1 MHFYACSAC
10 CLASGGGDC
19 RRCTQA
25 TAARASRTRVPR
37 TRRLKR
43 SSSMRPCRRRRCRP
57 PRATAQ
63 LARTAAGASVSA
75 SVPSG
80 TSRHSHSLLLRSL
93 GQEAPPKVATKT
105 TLYTIVLSLSV
116 CCRPYDAIFYQF
128 AFSFSLLSIHNGF
141 DFEVYDS
148 TLSRFSIFAY
158 VLTYLFSSNT
168 GHANILYTISHHPN
182 HHSHI
187 HTHTHATL
195 RDLFNSCSARCFLSF
210 ISYVLSFESFILFD
224 TKFFWD
230 SSKCDSCTH
239 CDNISRARPY
249 YTDYH

>member
-75 SVPSG
+75 SAPSG

-158 VLTYLFSSNT
+158 VLTYLFSY
-168 GHANILYTISHHPN
+168 HILDSRISCILSLIIPIIIHTFT
-182 HHSHI
+182 
-187 HTHTHATL
+187 HTHTQL
-195 RDLFNSCSARCFLSF
+195 
-210 ISYVLSFESFILFD
+210 
-224 TKFFWD
+224 
-230 SSKCDSCTH
+230 
-239 CDNISRARPY
+239 
-249 YTDYH
+249 